1 MDVRRRILKSLAAA
15 VIHTRCKSLRQWTL
29 RQQYFFKMT
38 EVSVRNIQTNKLEK
52 NHLFEQQFQKI
63 HVSNPG
69 DILLV
74 LFTAPQGKL
83 ENNAWQEEK

>member
-1 MDVRRRILKSLAAA
+1 
-15 VIHTRCKSLRQWTL
+15 
-29 RQQYFFKMT
+29 MT